1 MLARASRRYD
11 RASASA
17 RLRQNRKLLPR
28 RGTERASMRLA
39 CMRRSW
45 ERGSDGVAG
54 ALVMHLCVYCAV
66 GGMFRA
72 RAVLPDAADAAA
84 QPGDGRAQA
93 FANHAKLRRS
103 AALRARSR
111 QAQCQTRAGAG
122 NYRRRDAAGGR
133 REAGN
138 EETENPDHE
147 PESNPPG
154 TPTTT
159 TTRHDAL
166 RAATVLR
173 RLSADVLMFAS

>member
-1 MLARASRRYD
+1 
-11 RASASA
+11 
-17 RLRQNRKLLPR
+17 
-28 RGTERASMRLA
+28 
-39 CMRRSW
+39 
-45 ERGSDGVAG
+45 
-54 ALVMHLCVYCAV
+54 
-66 GGMFRA
+66 
-72 RAVLPDAADAAA
+72 
-84 QPGDGRAQA
+84 AQA

-122 NYRRRDAAGGR
+122 NHRRRDAASGR

-173 RLSADVLMFAS
+173 RLLADVLRIAVCSRLARAASLWYRHEADGSCQSR

>member
-1 MLARASRRYD
+1 MAWRVRSSCTCASTAR
-11 RASASA
+11 
-17 RLRQNRKLLPR
+17 
-28 RGTERASMRLA
+28 
-39 CMRRSW
+39 W
-45 ERGSDGVAG
+45 
-54 ALVMHLCVYCAV
+54 
-66 GGMFRA
+66 GMFRA

-93 FANHAKLRRS
+93 FANHAKLRGS

-122 NYRRRDAAGGR
+122 NHRRRDAASGR

-166 RAATVLR
+166 RAATV
-173 RLSADVLMFAS
+173 